1 MQCEAMLH
9 NMRGNSR
16 VACIDAQM
24 HQDVFIIGVDI
35 DAKNTENVFSPDDLL
50 PPNQKRGRILGTYN
64 ERGRVLHGRQ
74 YSRENPHSKGG
85 LQPIA

>member
-24 HQDVFIIGVDI
+24 HQDVFTIGVDI
-35 DAKNTENVFSPDDLL
+35 DAKTTENAFSPDGLR
-50 PPNQKRGRILGTYN
+50 PPNQKRGRILGAYN
-64 ERGRVLHGRQ
+64 ERGRVLHGRR
-74 YSRENPHSKGG
+74 YSKENPHSKGG
-85 LQPIA
+85 LQPIV

>member
-35 DAKNTENVFSPDDLL
+35 DAKTTENVFSPDGLL
-50 PPNQKRGRILGTYN
+50 PPNQKRGRTLGAYN
-64 ERGRVLHGRQ
+64 RRR
-74 YSRENPHSKGG
+74 YSKENPHSKGG

>member
-35 DAKNTENVFSPDDLL
+35 DAKTTENAFSPDSLL

-64 ERGRVLHGRQ
+64 FDLTHHPVFDLRLGILDW
-74 YSRENPHSKGG
+74 NWT
-85 LQPIA
+85 

>member
-9 NMRGNSR
+9 NMHGNSR

-24 HQDVFIIGVDI
+24 HQDVFIIRVDI
-35 DAKNTENVFSPDDLL
+35 DAKTTENAFSPDGLL

-64 ERGRVLHGRQ
+64 ERGHVLHGRR

>member
-1 MQCEAMLH
+1 MLH

-35 DAKNTENVFSPDDLL
+35 DAKNTENVFSPDRLL
-50 PPNQKRGRILGTYN
+50 APHQKRGRILGAYN
-64 ERGRVLHGRQ
+64 ERGRVLHGRR
-74 YSRENPHSKGG
+74 YSKENPHSKGG

>member
-1 MQCEAMLH
+1 MLH

-35 DAKNTENVFSPDDLL
+35 DAKNTENVFSPDRLL
-50 PPNQKRGRILGTYN
+50 PPNQKRGRV
-64 ERGRVLHGRQ
+64 RGPYYEGPRTPHLLCDAA
-74 YSRENPHSKGG
+74 YSVPAEASALRLLRHT
-85 LQPIA
+85 